1 VKRESRE
8 GKKRRERKGKEWQ
21 GIRWDTD
28 GRKDRREKGIEWER
42 KKKEG
47 CVIGTIKIISN

>member
-1 VKRESRE
+1 VKREGRE
-8 GKKRRERKGKEWQ
+8 GKKCRERKGKEWQ

-28 GRKDRREKGIEWER
+28 GRKDRREKRIEWER

-47 CVIGTIKIISN
+47 CVIETIKIISN